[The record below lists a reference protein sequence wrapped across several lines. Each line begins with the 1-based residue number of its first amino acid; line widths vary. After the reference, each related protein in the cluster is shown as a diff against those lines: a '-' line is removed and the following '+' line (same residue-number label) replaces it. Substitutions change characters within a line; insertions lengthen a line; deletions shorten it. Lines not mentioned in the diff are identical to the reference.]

1 MPQKL
6 HPNLILYYFIESLR
20 KQHTSSEG
28 GKEMTT
34 QPILLT
40 EAEVELLR
48 KEVGKPSLMGK
59 SIEANR
65 KELEAFMRLPLDVP
79 GHGEAGGYEHN
90 RHKQNYTYMNLAGRL
105 FLITQ
110 EEKYAQFVKDLLAI
124 YAEKYLTFDFHVQ
137 KNTNPTGRL
146 FHQILN
152 EHCWLMFTS
161 LAYSCVASVMTEE
174 ERTAV
179 VERIF
184 EPMLDMFTVK
194 YAHDFDRIHNH
205 GIWAVAAVGIC
216 GLAIGKPEYLEMSV
230 YGQDRDDTGGFLAQI
245 SQLFAPSGYYMEGPY
260 YHRYAI
266 RPTCVFAEV
275 VHRHMPEV
283 DIYNYKDKVIGNTV
297 QAMLATAYPN
307 GEFPALND
315 ASRTMSITDMGVQ
328 VAVSVYS
335 KHYGMDD
342 NILGMAKIQN
352 AVWMHPCGLEL
363 SQAYDKAIADREIG
377 MPFWPSVELNEG
389 PTGNNGAQGFIR
401 MQDKTGDVS
410 QLVMNY
416 GQHGMGHGN
425 FDTLGITFFNRG
437 QEVLREYGFCRWV
450 NVEPKFGG
458 RYLDENKSYAR
469 QTIAHNAVTI
479 DEQCQN
485 GFDVDRADSVHG
497 LPHFFKVEGTEIN
510 GMSAFA
516 NDHYPNTD
524 MQRSVFMLNLDEL
537 EAPLLLD
544 LYRIEGEGEHQYD
557 YSHQYDGQIVRTNF
571 DYQSFGA
578 LNTLG
583 DDFGYQHLW
592 KVASG
597 KTQDIALVS
606 WLQNNTYY
614 TWLGTSS
621 SAKQNGD
628 NEVIFTRTGANDP
641 SFNLRSE
648 PAFILRSKGESTL
661 FASVLETHGYFN
673 EEFEQSVNAR
683 GQVKD
688 IRVVGY
694 NAVGSI
700 VEITTEKSLVTVM
713 ISNVL
718 GADDQTPHQVEMN
731 GKTYSW
737 NGFYSLEVN
746 AFGQEK

>member
-1 MPQKL
+1 
-6 HPNLILYYFIESLR
+6 
-20 KQHTSSEG
+20 
-28 GKEMTT
+28 MTT

-48 KEVGKPSLMGK
+48 KEVGKPSLMGR

-335 KHYGMDD
+335 KHYGLDD

-377 MPFWPSVELNEG
+377 IPFWPSVELNEG

-571 DYQSFGA
+571 DYQSFGE

-597 KTQDIALVS
+597 KVQDMALVS
-606 WLQNNTYY
+606 WLQNSTYY

-700 VEITTEKSLVTVM
+700 VEITTEKSLVTMM

>member
-1 MPQKL
+1 
-6 HPNLILYYFIESLR
+6 
-20 KQHTSSEG
+20 
-28 GKEMTT
+28 MTT

-110 EEKYAQFVKDLLAI
+110 EQKYAQFVKDLLAI

-571 DYQSFGA
+571 DYQSFGE
-578 LNTLG
+578 LSTLG

-597 KTQDIALVS
+597 KVQDTALVS

-718 GADDQTPHQVEMN
+718 GADDQTPHQVELN

>member
-1 MPQKL
+1 
-6 HPNLILYYFIESLR
+6 
-20 KQHTSSEG
+20 
-28 GKEMTT
+28 MTT

-571 DYQSFGA
+571 DYQSFGE

-592 KVASG
+592 NVASG
-597 KTQDIALVS
+597 KVQDTALVS

-718 GADDQTPHQVEMN
+718 GADDQTPHQVELN

>member
-1 MPQKL
+1 
-6 HPNLILYYFIESLR
+6 
-20 KQHTSSEG
+20 
-28 GKEMTT
+28 MTT

-297 QAMLATAYPN
+297 QVMLATAYPN

-544 LYRIEGEGEHQYD
+544 LYRIEGEDEHQYD

-571 DYQSFGA
+571 DYQSFGE

-597 KTQDIALVS
+597 KVQDTALVS

-621 SAKQNGD
+621 STKQNGD

-700 VEITTEKSLVTVM
+700 VEITTEKSLVSVM

-718 GADDQTPHQVEMN
+718 GADDQTPHQVELN

>member
-1 MPQKL
+1 
-6 HPNLILYYFIESLR
+6 
-20 KQHTSSEG
+20 
-28 GKEMTT
+28 MTT

-335 KHYGMDD
+335 KHYGLDD

-377 MPFWPSVELNEG
+377 IPFWPSVELNEG

-571 DYQSFGA
+571 DYQSFGE

-597 KTQDIALVS
+597 KVQDTALVS

-648 PAFILRSKGESTL
+648 PTFILRSKGESTL

>member
-1 MPQKL
+1 
-6 HPNLILYYFIESLR
+6 
-20 KQHTSSEG
+20 
-28 GKEMTT
+28 MTT

-571 DYQSFGA
+571 DYQSFGE
-578 LNTLG
+578 LSTLG

-597 KTQDIALVS
+597 KVQDTALVS

-648 PAFILRSKGESTL
+648 PAFILRNKGESTL

-718 GADDQTPHQVEMN
+718 GADDQTPHQVELN

>member
-1 MPQKL
+1 
-6 HPNLILYYFIESLR
+6 
-20 KQHTSSEG
+20 
-28 GKEMTT
+28 MTT

-59 SIEANR
+59 SIEANH

-90 RHKQNYTYMNLAGRL
+90 RHKQNYTYMNLAGRM

-335 KHYGMDD
+335 KHYGLDD

-571 DYQSFGA
+571 DYQTFGE
-578 LNTLG
+578 LSTLG

-597 KTQDIALVS
+597 KVQDTALVS

-614 TWLGTSS
+614 SWLGTSS

>member
-1 MPQKL
+1 
-6 HPNLILYYFIESLR
+6 
-20 KQHTSSEG
+20 
-28 GKEMTT
+28 MTT

-335 KHYGMDD
+335 KHYGLDD

-479 DEQCQN
+479 DERCQN

-571 DYQSFGA
+571 DYQSFGE

-597 KTQDIALVS
+597 KVQDTALVS

-718 GADDQTPHQVEMN
+718 GADDQTPHQVELN

>member
-1 MPQKL
+1 
-6 HPNLILYYFIESLR
+6 
-20 KQHTSSEG
+20 
-28 GKEMTT
+28 MTT

-335 KHYGMDD
+335 KHYGLDD

-377 MPFWPSVELNEG
+377 IPFWPSVELNEG

-571 DYQSFGA
+571 DYQSFGE

-597 KTQDIALVS
+597 KVQDMALVS
-606 WLQNNTYY
+606 WLQNSTYY
-614 TWLGTSS
+614 TWLGTSI

-694 NAVGSI
+694 NGVGSI

>member
-1 MPQKL
+1 
-6 HPNLILYYFIESLR
+6 
-20 KQHTSSEG
+20 
-28 GKEMTT
+28 MTT

-40 EAEVELLR
+40 KAEVELLR

-335 KHYGMDD
+335 KHYGLDD

-516 NDHYPNTD
+516 NDHYPNTN

-544 LYRIEGEGEHQYD
+544 LYRIEDEGEHQYD

-571 DYQSFGA
+571 DYQSFGE

-597 KTQDIALVS
+597 TVQDTALVS

-718 GADDQTPHQVEMN
+718 GADDQTPHQVELN

>member
-1 MPQKL
+1 
-6 HPNLILYYFIESLR
+6 
-20 KQHTSSEG
+20 
-28 GKEMTT
+28 MTT

-335 KHYGMDD
+335 KHYGLDD

-377 MPFWPSVELNEG
+377 MPFWPSVELSEG

-571 DYQSFGA
+571 DYQTFGE
-578 LNTLG
+578 LSTLG

-597 KTQDIALVS
+597 KVQDTALVS

-614 TWLGTSS
+614 SWLGTSS

>member
-1 MPQKL
+1 
-6 HPNLILYYFIESLR
+6 
-20 KQHTSSEG
+20 
-28 GKEMTT
+28 MTT

-40 EAEVELLR
+40 ETEVELLR

-283 DIYNYKDKVIGNTV
+283 DIYNYKNKVIGNTV

-335 KHYGMDD
+335 KHYGLDD

-571 DYQSFGA
+571 DYQSFGE
-578 LNTLG
+578 LSTLG

-597 KTQDIALVS
+597 KTQDTALVS

-718 GADDQTPHQVEMN
+718 GADDQTPHQVELN

>member
-1 MPQKL
+1 
-6 HPNLILYYFIESLR
+6 
-20 KQHTSSEG
+20 
-28 GKEMTT
+28 MTT

-90 RHKQNYTYMNLAGRL
+90 RHKQNYTYMNLSGRL

-497 LPHFFKVEGTEIN
+497 LPHFFKVESTEIN

-571 DYQSFGA
+571 DYQSFGE
-578 LNTLG
+578 LSTLG

-597 KTQDIALVS
+597 TVQDTALVS

-718 GADDQTPHQVEMN
+718 GADDQTPHQVELN

>member
-1 MPQKL
+1 
-6 HPNLILYYFIESLR
+6 
-20 KQHTSSEG
+20 
-28 GKEMTT
+28 MTT

-335 KHYGMDD
+335 KHYGLDD

-352 AVWMHPCGLEL
+352 AVWVHPCGLEL

-377 MPFWPSVELNEG
+377 IPFWPSVELNEG

-485 GFDVDRADSVHG
+485 GFEVDRADSVHG

-571 DYQSFGA
+571 DYQSFGE

-597 KTQDIALVS
+597 KVQDMALVS
-606 WLQNNTYY
+606 WLQNSTYY

>member
-1 MPQKL
+1 MA
-6 HPNLILYYFIESLR
+6 
-20 KQHTSSEG
+20 
-28 GKEMTT
+28 T

-40 EAEVELLR
+40 ETEIAELQL
-48 KEVGKPSLMGK
+48 EVGRSSLMGK
-59 SIEANR
+59 TIDAHKS
-65 KELEAFMRLPLDVP
+65 ELDAFMSIPMDVP

-105 FLITQ
+105 FLITK
-110 EEKYAQFVKDLLAI
+110 EDKYATFVTDLLCV
-124 YAEKYLTFDFHVQ
+124 YAEKYLNFDYHKQ

-152 EHCWLMFTS
+152 EHCWLMYSS
-161 LAYSCVASVMTEE
+161 LAYSCVASTMTEDQ
-174 ERTAV
+174 RRKV
-179 VERIF
+179 ISGLF

-216 GLAIGKPEYLEMSV
+216 GLAIGKREYLDMSV
-230 YGQDRDDTGGFLAQI
+230 YGLDRNDTGGFLAQI
-245 SQLFAPSGYYMEGPY
+245 SQLFSPSGYYIEGPY

-275 VHRHMPEV
+275 IHRHMPEV
-283 DIYNYKDKVIGNTV
+283 DIYNYKQKVIGNTV
-297 QAMLATAYPN
+297 QALLSTAYPN

-315 ASRTMSITDMGVQ
+315 SSHSMSITDMGVQ

-335 KHYGMDD
+335 KHYGVDD
-342 NILGMAKIQN
+342 DGCLDENILGMAKIQN
-352 AVWMHPCGLEL
+352 RVWMHPCGLEL
-363 SQAYDKAIADREIG
+363 SKAYEVATADKEMGI
-377 MPFWPSVELNEG
+377 PFWPSVELNEG
-389 PTGNNGAQGFIR
+389 PEGNNGAQGFIR
-401 MQDKTGDVS
+401 MQDNKGDVS

-425 FDTLGITFFNRG
+425 FDTLGITYFNRG

-485 GFDVDRADSVHG
+485 NFDVERADSVHG
-497 LPHFFKVEGTEIN
+497 LPHFFKVKDKQIN

-516 NDHYPNTD
+516 RDHYPGFD

-537 EAPLLLD
+537 ESPLLLD
-544 LYRIEGEGEHQYD
+544 LYSLDANGSDKDEHQYD
-557 YSHQYDGQIVRTNF
+557 YSHQFEGQIVRTNF
-571 DYQSFGA
+571 EYHTDKE
-578 LNTLG
+578 LHTLG
-583 DDFGYQHLW
+583 TDFGYQHLW

-597 KTQDIALVS
+597 EVRDTALVS
-606 WLQNNTYY
+606 WLQNTTYY
-614 TWLGTSS
+614 TWLGTSFNGQDNVKS
-621 SAKQNGD
+621 SCD
-628 NEVIFTRTGANDP
+628 EVIFTRTGANDP

-648 PAFILRSKGESTL
+648 PAFILRSKGKSTL

-683 GQVKD
+683 GLVNDIKVK
-688 IRVVGY
+688 GHTS
-694 NAVGSI
+694 VGSI
-700 VEITTEKSLVTVM
+700 IEISTEKSKVMVM
-713 ISNVL
+713 ISNQL
-718 GADDQTPHQVEMN
+718 GACENTEHKVELN
-731 GKTYSW
+731 DKTYEW
-737 NGFYSLEVN
+737 IGFYSIEVS
-746 AFGQEK
+746 AKETTTVEQEK

>member
-1 MPQKL
+1 
-6 HPNLILYYFIESLR
+6 
-20 KQHTSSEG
+20 
-28 GKEMTT
+28 MTT

-544 LYRIEGEGEHQYD
+544 LYRIEGEDEHQYD

-571 DYQSFGA
+571 DYQSFGE

-597 KTQDIALVS
+597 KVQDTALVS

-621 SAKQNGD
+621 STKQNGD

>member
-1 MPQKL
+1 
-6 HPNLILYYFIESLR
+6 
-20 KQHTSSEG
+20 
-28 GKEMTT
+28 MTT

-205 GIWAVAAVGIC
+205 GIWAIAAVGIC

-544 LYRIEGEGEHQYD
+544 LYRIEGEDEHQYD

-571 DYQSFGA
+571 DYQSFGE

-597 KTQDIALVS
+597 KVQDTALVS

-621 SAKQNGD
+621 STKQNGD

>member
-1 MPQKL
+1 
-6 HPNLILYYFIESLR
+6 
-20 KQHTSSEG
+20 
-28 GKEMTT
+28 MTT

-40 EAEVELLR
+40 EKEVEQLR

-59 SIEANR
+59 TIEANR
-65 KELEAFMRLPLDVP
+65 GQVDAFMRLPLDVP

-110 EEKYAQFVKDLLAI
+110 DEKYAQFVKDLLSL
-124 YAEKYLTFDFHVQ
+124 YAEKYLTFDLHIQ

-152 EHCWLMFTS
+152 EHCWLLFTS
-161 LAYSCVASVMTEE
+161 LAYSYVASTMTEQ
-174 ERTAV
+174 ERSTV

-216 GLAIGKPEYLEMSV
+216 GLAIGKREYLEMSV
-230 YGQDRDDTGGFLAQI
+230 YGIDRNNTGGFLAQI

-266 RPTCVFAEV
+266 RPLCVFAEV
-275 VHRHMPEV
+275 INRHMPEV
-283 DIYNYKDKVIGNTV
+283 DIFNYKHKVIGNTI
-297 QAMLATAYPN
+297 QALLATAYPN

-315 ASRTMSITDMGVQ
+315 ASRTMGITDIGVQ
-328 VAVSVYS
+328 VAVSIYS
-335 KHYGMDD
+335 QHYGLND

-363 SQAYDKAIADREIG
+363 SQAYEKASAEREIG
-377 MPFWPSVELNEG
+377 LPFWPSVELNEG
-389 PTGNNGAQGFIR
+389 PEGNNGAQGFIR

-425 FDTLGITFFNRG
+425 FDTLGISFFNRG

-469 QTIAHNAVTI
+469 QTIAHNAITI

-485 GFDVDRADSVHG
+485 GFDVERADAVHG
-497 LPHFFKVEGTEIN
+497 LPHFFKVEGSEMN

-524 MQRSVFMLNLDEL
+524 MQRSVFLLNLEEL

-544 LYRIEGEGEHQYD
+544 LYRVQGEGEHQYD

-571 DYQSFGA
+571 EYQSFA
-578 LNTLG
+578 ELSTLG
-583 DDFGYQHLW
+583 EHFGYQHLW

-597 KTQDIALVS
+597 KVQDAALVS
-606 WLQNNTYY
+606 WLQGNTYY

-621 SAKQNGD
+621 NAQTSND

-648 PAFILRSKGESTL
+648 PAFILRSQGESTL

-688 IRVVGY
+688 IHVVGY
-694 NAVGSI
+694 NTVGSI
-700 VEITTEKSLVTVM
+700 VEITTANSLVTVM

-718 GADDQTPHQVEMN
+718 GADEQTPHQVEIK

-737 NGFYSLEVN
+737 NGFYALEVTAVETN
-746 AFGQEK
+746 TFEQEKH

>member
-1 MPQKL
+1 
-6 HPNLILYYFIESLR
+6 
-20 KQHTSSEG
+20 
-28 GKEMTT
+28 MTT

-335 KHYGMDD
+335 KHYGLDD

-377 MPFWPSVELNEG
+377 IPFWPSVELNEG

-571 DYQSFGA
+571 DYQSFGE
-578 LNTLG
+578 LSTLG

-597 KTQDIALVS
+597 KTQDMAFVS

>member
-1 MPQKL
+1 
-6 HPNLILYYFIESLR
+6 
-20 KQHTSSEG
+20 
-28 GKEMTT
+28 MTT

-179 VERIF
+179 VKRIF

-283 DIYNYKDKVIGNTV
+283 DIYSYKDKVIGNTV

-571 DYQSFGA
+571 DYQSFGE

-597 KTQDIALVS
+597 TVQDTALVS

-718 GADDQTPHQVEMN
+718 GADDQTPHQVELN

>member
-1 MPQKL
+1 
-6 HPNLILYYFIESLR
+6 
-20 KQHTSSEG
+20 
-28 GKEMTT
+28 MTT

-40 EAEVELLR
+40 EKEVEQLR

-59 SIEANR
+59 TIEANR
-65 KELEAFMRLPLDVP
+65 RQVDAFMRLPLDVP

-110 EEKYAQFVKDLLAI
+110 DEKYAQFVKDLLSL
-124 YAEKYLTFDFHVQ
+124 YAEKYLTFDFHIQ

-152 EHCWLMFTS
+152 EHCWLLFTS
-161 LAYSCVASVMTEE
+161 LAYSYVASTMTEQ
-174 ERTAV
+174 ERSTV

-216 GLAIGKPEYLEMSV
+216 GLAIGKREYLEMSV
-230 YGQDRDDTGGFLAQI
+230 YGIDRNNTGGFLAQI

-266 RPTCVFAEV
+266 RPLCVFAEV
-275 VHRHMPEV
+275 INRHMPEV
-283 DIYNYKDKVIGNTV
+283 DIFNYKHKVIGNTI
-297 QAMLATAYPN
+297 QALLATAYPN

-315 ASRTMSITDMGVQ
+315 ASRTMGITDIGVQ
-328 VAVSVYS
+328 VAVSIYS
-335 KHYGMDD
+335 QHYGLND

-363 SQAYDKAIADREIG
+363 SQAYEKASAEREIG
-377 MPFWPSVELNEG
+377 LPFWPSVELNEG
-389 PTGNNGAQGFIR
+389 PEGNNGAQGFIR

-425 FDTLGITFFNRG
+425 FDTLGISFFNRG

-469 QTIAHNAVTI
+469 QTIAHNAITI

-485 GFDVDRADSVHG
+485 GFDVERADAVHG
-497 LPHFFKVEGTEIN
+497 LPHFFKVEGSEMN

-524 MQRSVFMLNLDEL
+524 MQRSVFLLNLEEL

-544 LYRIEGEGEHQYD
+544 LYRVQGEGEHQYD

-571 DYQSFGA
+571 EYQSFA
-578 LNTLG
+578 ELSTLG
-583 DDFGYQHLW
+583 EHFGYQHLW

-597 KTQDIALVS
+597 KVQDAALVS
-606 WLQNNTYY
+606 WLQGNTYY

-621 SAKQNGD
+621 NAQSSND

-648 PAFILRSKGESTL
+648 PAFILRSQGESTL

-688 IRVVGY
+688 IHVVGY
-694 NAVGSI
+694 NTVGSI
-700 VEITTEKSLVTVM
+700 VEITTANSLVTVM

-718 GADDQTPHQVEMN
+718 GADEQTPHQVEIN

-737 NGFYSLEVN
+737 NGFYALEVTAVETN
-746 AFGQEK
+746 TFEQEKH

>member
-1 MPQKL
+1 
-6 HPNLILYYFIESLR
+6 
-20 KQHTSSEG
+20 
-28 GKEMTT
+28 MTT

-335 KHYGMDD
+335 KHYGLDD

-571 DYQSFGA
+571 DYQSFGE

-597 KTQDIALVS
+597 KVQDTALVS

-718 GADDQTPHQVEMN
+718 GADDQTPHQVELN

>member
-1 MPQKL
+1 
-6 HPNLILYYFIESLR
+6 
-20 KQHTSSEG
+20 
-28 GKEMTT
+28 MTT
-34 QPILLT
+34 KPVLLT
-40 EAEVELLR
+40 EAEIEQLHL
-48 KEVGKPSLMGK
+48 EVGRSSLMGK
-59 SIEANR
+59 TIAANA
-65 KELEAFMRLPLDVP
+65 KDLEAFMRLPIDVP

-90 RHKQNYTYMNLAGRL
+90 RHKQNYTYMNLAGRM
-105 FLITQ
+105 FLITKEQ
-110 EEKYAQFVKDLLAI
+110 KYADFVTELLEE
-124 YAEKYLTFDFHVQ
+124 YADKYLTFDYHVQ

-152 EHCWLMFTS
+152 EHCWLMFSS
-161 LAYSCVASVMTEE
+161 LAYSCVASTLTQEQRDNIE
-174 ERTAV
+174 S
-179 VERIF
+179 RIF
-184 EPMLDMFTVK
+184 EPMLEMFTVK

-216 GLAIGKPEYLEMSV
+216 GLALGKREYLEMSV
-230 YGQDRDDTGGFLAQI
+230 YGIDRNDTGGFLAQV

-275 VHRHMPEV
+275 IHRHMPEV
-283 DIYNYKDKVIGNTV
+283 DIYNYKGGVIGNTV

-315 ASRTMSITDMGVQ
+315 ASRTMGITDMGVQ

-335 KHYGMDD
+335 KHYSSENGVDQ
-342 NILGMAKIQN
+342 NILGMAKIQD

-363 SQAYDKAIADREIG
+363 SKAYEAASAEQEIG

-389 PTGNNGAQGFIR
+389 PQGHNGAQGFIR
-401 MQDKTGDVS
+401 MQDKKGDVS

-425 FDTLGITFFNRG
+425 FDTLGISFFNRG

-479 DEQCQN
+479 DEKCQN
-485 GFDVDRADSVHG
+485 NFDVERADAVHG
-497 LPHFFKVEGTEIN
+497 LPHFFKVEDEQIN

-516 NDHYPNTD
+516 NDHYEGFD
-524 MQRSVFMLNLDEL
+524 MQRSVFMLNLEEL
-537 EAPLLLD
+537 ESPLLLD
-544 LYRIEGEGEHQYD
+544 LYRLDSEKGGEGEHQYD
-557 YSHQYDGQIVRTNF
+557 YSHQYQGQIVRTSF
-571 DYQSFGA
+571 EYQA
-578 LNTLG
+578 NKELNTLG
-583 DDFGYQHLW
+583 EDFGYQHLW
-592 KVASG
+592 NVASG
-597 KTQDIALVS
+597 EVKGTALVS

-614 TWLGTSS
+614 TWLGATS
-621 SAKQNGD
+621 ND
-628 NEVIFTRTGANDP
+628 NAEVIFTRTGANDP

-648 PAFILRSKGESTL
+648 PAFILRSKGETTL

-683 GQVKD
+683 GVVKD
-688 IRVVGY
+688 IKVVAHT
-694 NAVGSI
+694 NIGSV
-700 VEITTEKSLVTVM
+700 VEITTEKSNVTVM
-713 ISNVL
+713 ISNQL
-718 GADDQTPHQVEMN
+718 GATDSTEHKVELN
-731 GKTYSW
+731 GKVYSW
-737 NGFYSLEVN
+737 TGFYSVETTLNPEL
-746 AFGQEK
+746 ASRAEQGK

>member
-1 MPQKL
+1 
-6 HPNLILYYFIESLR
+6 
-20 KQHTSSEG
+20 
-28 GKEMTT
+28 MTT

-48 KEVGKPSLMGK
+48 KEVGKPSLIGK

-335 KHYGMDD
+335 KHYGLDD

-363 SQAYDKAIADREIG
+363 SQAYDKTIADREIG
-377 MPFWPSVELNEG
+377 IPFWPSVELNEG

-571 DYQSFGA
+571 DYQSFGE

-597 KTQDIALVS
+597 KVQDMALVS
-606 WLQNNTYY
+606 WLQNSTYY

>member
-1 MPQKL
+1 
-6 HPNLILYYFIESLR
+6 
-20 KQHTSSEG
+20 
-28 GKEMTT
+28 MTT

-571 DYQSFGA
+571 DYQSFGE
-578 LNTLG
+578 LSTLG

-597 KTQDIALVS
+597 KVQDTALVS

>member
-1 MPQKL
+1 
-6 HPNLILYYFIESLR
+6 
-20 KQHTSSEG
+20 
-28 GKEMTT
+28 MTT

-283 DIYNYKDKVIGNTV
+283 DIYNYKGKVISNTV

-571 DYQSFGA
+571 DYQSFGE
-578 LNTLG
+578 LSTLG

-597 KTQDIALVS
+597 KVQDTALVS

>member
-1 MPQKL
+1 
-6 HPNLILYYFIESLR
+6 
-20 KQHTSSEG
+20 
-28 GKEMTT
+28 MTT

-335 KHYGMDD
+335 KHYGLDD

-363 SQAYDKAIADREIG
+363 SQAYDQAIADREIG

-571 DYQSFGA
+571 DYQSFGE

-597 KTQDIALVS
+597 KVQDTALVS

-718 GADDQTPHQVEMN
+718 GADDQTPHQVELN

>member
-1 MPQKL
+1 M
-6 HPNLILYYFIESLR
+6 I
-20 KQHTSSEG
+20 
-28 GKEMTT
+28 T
-34 QPILLT
+34 QPILLND
-40 EAEVELLR
+40 AEIELLQQQ
-48 KEVGKPSLMGK
+48 VGTSTLMGRT
-59 SIEANR
+59 IEAHC
-65 KELEAFMRLPLDVP
+65 KAVDAFMALPLDVP

-105 FLITQ
+105 FLITRQ
-110 EEKYAQFVKDLLAI
+110 EKYGQFVRDLLAL

-161 LAYSCVASVMTEE
+161 LAYSCVAETMTAD
-174 ERTAV
+174 ERDAV
-179 VERIF
+179 VKGVF

-230 YGQDRDDTGGFLAQI
+230 YGIDRNDTGGFLAQI

-266 RPTCVFAEV
+266 RPLCVLAEV
-275 VHRHMPEV
+275 VHRHMPEL
-283 DIYNYKDKVIGNTV
+283 DIYNYKNQVIGNTV
-297 QAMLATAYPN
+297 QALLSTAYPN

-328 VAVSVYS
+328 VAVSLYS
-335 KHYGMDD
+335 QHYGMDD
-342 NILGMAKIQN
+342 NILGMAKIQDS
-352 AVWMHPCGLEL
+352 VWMHPCGLAL
-363 SQAYDKAIADREIG
+363 SNAYEAATQEREIG
-377 MPFWPSVELNEG
+377 LPFWPSTELSEG
-389 PTGNNGAQGFIR
+389 PKGHNGAQGFMR
-401 MQDKTGDVS
+401 MQDATGDVT

-469 QTIAHNAVTI
+469 QTIAHNAITI
-479 DEQCQN
+479 DETCQN
-485 GFDVDRADSVHG
+485 HFDVERADSVHG
-497 LPHFFKVEGTEIN
+497 LPHFFIADNDTIK

-516 NDHYPNTD
+516 NDHYDNVD
-524 MQRSVFMLNLDEL
+524 MQRSVFMLALDEL
-537 EAPLLLD
+537 EAPLLID
-544 LYRIEGEGEHQYD
+544 IYRIDSEDGQTHQYD
-557 YSHQYDGQIVRTNF
+557 YSHQYDGQLVRTNF
-571 DYQSFGA
+571 AYSCDSELQ
-578 LNTLG
+578 TLG
-583 DDFGYQHLW
+583 HDAGYQHLW

-597 KTQDIALVS
+597 EVTEPNALVS

-621 SAKQNGD
+621 NEKQD
-628 NEVIFTRTGANDP
+628 VIFTRTGANDP

-648 PAFILRSKGESTL
+648 PAFMLRSHGASSV

-683 GQVKD
+683 GQVKQVR
-688 IRVVGY
+688 I
-694 NAVGSI
+694 VGSSKVGTVI
-700 VEITTEKSLVTVM
+700 EVLTQNSKVTLMV
-713 ISNVL
+713 SNIL
-718 GADDQTPHQVEMN
+718 GAKENTPHLTQID
-731 GKTYSW
+731 GTTYSW
-737 NGFYSLEVN
+737 DGFYSLEVTALN
-746 AFGQEK
+746 HSVEK

>member
-1 MPQKL
+1 
-6 HPNLILYYFIESLR
+6 
-20 KQHTSSEG
+20 
-28 GKEMTT
+28 MTT

-110 EEKYAQFVKDLLAI
+110 EQKYALFVKDLLAI

-335 KHYGMDD
+335 KHYGLDD

-571 DYQSFGA
+571 DYQSFGE
-578 LNTLG
+578 LSTLG

-597 KTQDIALVS
+597 KVQDTALVS

-718 GADDQTPHQVEMN
+718 GADDQTPHQVELN

>member
-1 MPQKL
+1 
-6 HPNLILYYFIESLR
+6 
-20 KQHTSSEG
+20 
-28 GKEMTT
+28 MTT

-571 DYQSFGA
+571 DYQSFGE
-578 LNTLG
+578 LSTLG

-597 KTQDIALVS
+597 KVQDTALVS

-718 GADDQTPHQVEMN
+718 GADDQTPHQVELN
-731 GKTYSW
+731 GKAYSW

>member
-1 MPQKL
+1 
-6 HPNLILYYFIESLR
+6 
-20 KQHTSSEG
+20 
-28 GKEMTT
+28 MTT

-571 DYQSFGA
+571 DYQSFGE
-578 LNTLG
+578 LSTLG

-597 KTQDIALVS
+597 KVQDTALVS

-718 GADDQTPHQVEMN
+718 GADDQTPHQVELN

-737 NGFYSLEVN
+737 NGLYSLEVN